1 MLPRESL
8 KVRSY
13 EIAGNVYFL
22 VIFEFSKFSRRSTML
37 CERGTLSEPLK
48 SRGHVPPV
56 SPVPPGSYV
65 HVYICANGSKT
76 ICESSPYHRHVPVEC
91 GSGKNF

>member
-1 MLPRESL
+1 
-8 KVRSY
+8 
-13 EIAGNVYFL
+13 
-22 VIFEFSKFSRRSTML
+22 ML
-37 CERGTLSEPLK
+37 CERGTLSESLK

-65 HVYICANGSKT
+65 HVYICANGSKI

-91 GSGKNF
+91 GSGKNFYLTPSETLENALLQNTL